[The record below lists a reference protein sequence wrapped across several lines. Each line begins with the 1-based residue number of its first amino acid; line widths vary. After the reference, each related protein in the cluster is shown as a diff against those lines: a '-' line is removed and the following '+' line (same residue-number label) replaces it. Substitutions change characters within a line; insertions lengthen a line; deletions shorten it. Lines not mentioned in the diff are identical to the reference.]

1 MAFTSG
7 LRPLKPVLYHHKDLQ
22 MNLQNRNESFSQS
35 KTVIAEVREVNTK
48 IYEGVS
54 EPEIDRWC

>member
-35 KTVIAEVREVNTK
+35 KTVIAEVHEVNTK

-54 EPEIDRWC
+54 EPEIDR